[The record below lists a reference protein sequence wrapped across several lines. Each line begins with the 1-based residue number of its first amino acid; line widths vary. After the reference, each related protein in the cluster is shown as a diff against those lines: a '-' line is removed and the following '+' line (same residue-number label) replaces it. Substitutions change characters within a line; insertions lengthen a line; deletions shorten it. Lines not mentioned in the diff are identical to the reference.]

1 MSLAGR
7 LGKAL
12 LNRMEAL
19 PGVQEEMERA
29 ERTAP
34 VIRVGRNVAY
44 GSLDDEKVKAMLCER
59 PEAEPKV
66 VDEALTHFRWRDD
79 YIGDCTYHLLAAAA
93 SATTVASILPER
105 AELFMQ
111 EESIGPVPIE
121 HAFQRLAEIEPRLL
135 DVKQEAHALDAGK
148 DAQGCGLPKHLRQ
161 SLGGLVGGGAS
172 SDHELLHTS
181 LATSIV
187 YQYLE
192 QLTGNTRLGSPS
204 TAYFD
209 SPTKHFVATGVW
221 TSPAFED
228 T

>member
-1 MSLAGR
+1 
-7 LGKAL
+7 
-12 LNRMEAL
+12 MEAL

-34 VIRVGRNVAY
+34 VIRVARNVAY

-79 YIGDCTYHLLAAAA
+79 YIGDCTYRLLAAAA

-111 EESIGPVPIE
+111 EESIGSVPIE
-121 HAFQRLAEIEPRLL
+121 QALQRLAEIEPRLL

-148 DAQGCGLPKHLRQ
+148 DAQGVVCQ
-161 SLGGLVGGGAS
+161 SIFAS
-172 SDHELLHTS
+172 RWADSWEAGRAVITS
-181 LATSIV
+181 CCIRASPQASCTS
-187 YQYLE
+187 
-192 QLTGNTRLGSPS
+192 TWSS
-204 TAYFD
+204 
-209 SPTKHFVATGVW
+209 
-221 TSPAFED
+221 
-228 T
+228 